1 MSDSQGAQPDDLI
14 GINEVTALL
23 EVAEDRVQVMIEGG
37 LLNPVGGSGEPRFY
51 RGEVIA
57 ARELG
62 G

>member
-1 MSDSQGAQPDDLI
+1 MTDSLREHPDDVI
-14 GINEVTALL
+14 GVEEATALL
-23 EVAEDRVQVMIEGG
+23 EVTQDRVQVMIDGG
-37 LLNPVGGSGEPRFY
+37 LLNPVGGPGEPRFY

>member
-1 MSDSQGAQPDDLI
+1 MGYTEGAQPEDVI
-14 GINEVTALL
+14 GIEEASALL
-23 EVAEDRVQVMIEGG
+23 EVTQDRIQVMIAGG
-37 LLNPVGGSGEPRFY
+37 LLNPVDRSGNPRFY

>member
-1 MSDSQGAQPDDLI
+1 MADSGSPQPDDVI
-14 GINEVTALL
+14 GIEEATALL
-23 EVAEDRVQVMIEGG
+23 EVTQDRVQVMIEGG
-37 LLNPVGGSGEPRFY
+37 LLNPVGGPGEPRFY

>member
-1 MSDSQGAQPDDLI
+1 MSDTQGAPPDDLI
-14 GINEVTALL
+14 GLSEVAALL
-23 EVAEDRVQVMIEGG
+23 EVTEDRVQVMIDGG
-37 LLNPVGGSGEPRFY
+37 LLNPVGAPGEPRFY

>member
-1 MSDSQGAQPDDLI
+1 MGDRHSAQPNDLI
-14 GINEVTALL
+14 GVEEASSLLEVTA
-23 EVAEDRVQVMIEGG
+23 DQVQVLIEGG
-37 LLNPVGGSGEPRFY
+37 LLNPVGGSEDPRFY

>member
-1 MSDSQGAQPDDLI
+1 VGDSQGAQPDDLI
-14 GINEVTALL
+14 GIGEVTALL
-23 EVAEDRVQVMIEGG
+23 EVGEDRVQVMIEGG
-37 LLNPVGGSGEPRFY
+37 LLNPVGGPGEPRFY

>member
-1 MSDSQGAQPDDLI
+1 MSDTQGAPPDDLI
-14 GINEVTALL
+14 GLSEVAALL
-23 EVAEDRVQVMIEGG
+23 EVTEDRVQVMIDGG
-37 LLNPVGGSGEPRFY
+37 LLNPVGGPGEPRFY

>member
-1 MSDSQGAQPDDLI
+1 MGDSERARSD
-14 GINEVTALL
+14 EVIDIEAAAALL
-23 EVAEDRVQVMIEGG
+23 EVTRDRVQVMIEGG
-37 LLNPVGGSGEPRFY
+37 LLNPLSGPGEPRFY

>member
-1 MSDSQGAQPDDLI
+1 MGDGRSAHPDDVI
-14 GINEVTALL
+14 GIEEAAALL
-23 EVAEDRVQVMIEGG
+23 EVTRDRVQVMIEGG
-37 LLNPVGGSGEPRFY
+37 LLNSVGGHGEPRFY

>member
-1 MSDSQGAQPDDLI
+1 MGDSRSAQPNNVI
-14 GINEVTALL
+14 GIEEATALL
-23 EVAEDRVQVMIEGG
+23 EVAPDRVQVMIEGG
-37 LLNPVGGSGEPRFY
+37 LLNPVGGPGEPRFY